1 MKLIGIYLSER
12 QLEYLKKEKEE
23 KDISVSETIRRILD
37 FYCFGE
43 PIGNTKESKRKNEN
57 SKSI

>member
-37 FYCFGE
+37 SYCFGE
-43 PIGNTKESKRKNEN
+43 PINKTKSNNEN
-57 SKSI
+57 S